1 MHESEYNLSILLEK
15 FCYICRNGTLGYM
28 ENTLNQRIFENAKPL
43 LNAFE
48 VDILLWYDYSNMS
61 DLTVNKCGIERR
73 GLCVPGHL

>member
-1 MHESEYNLSILLEK
+1 
-15 FCYICRNGTLGYM
+15 M